1 MLALKISSLN
11 KNDSQMKR
19 SLRSVKPSLPQGHLF
34 ISQGRWTG
42 REHKKWLTKLGG
54 GDTTGL

>member
-11 KNDSQMKR
+11 KNSSQMKK
-19 SLRSVKPSLPQGHLF
+19 SLRSVKPSLPQDHLL
-34 ISQGRWTG
+34 ISQGRCTG
-42 REHKKWLTKLGG
+42 REHKKWLAKLGG